1 MMIAAISA
9 PPDAREALA
18 ACVAAIQP
26 DSGVTWLVLPMRRM
40 PEDGKLLE
48 ELRAVARVPV
58 DMAPDGAAPG
68 ADRVLVIPQDQ
79 VVRIEG
85 GVLRLAPGGASP
97 LDDGLSTLAECEPAA
112 IAVLLPGRD
121 AVPTLGAR
129 VLQAAGGIVLGGGPA
144 TQADREV
151 TAADAPG
158 VVTAIHRAWRAQA
171 AGEGPSGE
179 QLDRAARLM
188 GFADRPGPVLL
199 AARMARRMAIEGG
212 LTPEAYMAR
221 LRSDPAERQRLA
233 REVMQGTA
241 QEVSDAVVIDRLRD
255 RVLIPLLQ
263 RKQAGFRV
271 WVPGCGQGELVY
283 QLAMMI
289 VELTTERQD
298 RRPWKI
304 FGTDTDALALRQAR
318 SGHYGAEAA
327 APLDPDRRTRF
338 LRRGDGGYTV
348 DLALRELCVFAEHD
362 LFADAPFGWLDLV
375 LCLRPGLFSRPE
387 KAEVALARFDYGL
400 QGAGFL
406 AVSPQL
412 APMLDEEGFE
422 PVGEDGMLFRR
433 RKIQGRARTSVL
445 RGYRPAERLT
455 ETALAERGVLR
466 MLGTVFASVDDTGRF
481 IHVSAAMR
489 AFLSPVRPGVAYG
502 LQDLRDPAQARA
514 ASEALAEVRDE
525 GREISVR
532 TVAPDGAEAKG
543 EVCVAASAEQAGRY
557 LVVLRGAEDG
567 QLPGLSVP
575 PGAVPWQRQL
585 DRLQW
590 RTESAE
596 MALSSANRELLALNE
611 ELQSSNRELRI
622 SRGELELINS
632 KLQAFNREL
641 LESST
646 RLEQQNAELQAI
658 YDGVPVGLGMIGKD
672 MRWSRGNRYLAE
684 LFGLDPDALR
694 LAPADTPVP
703 VQIGVV
709 AARIEAVLDGAA
721 PLEGIEITAGQGRRL
736 VGDIFPV
743 LRDGEVTAAGIAVRD
758 VTSERA
764 LEEQKDLLTAELQHR
779 VRNMLAVVRA
789 VTRFTAQRSGDK
801 TELASRLSQRLAS
814 MGRTFEL
821 LSDAGWDWQGLRGL
835 AESSLAA
842 FVDLNDERFTYQG
855 EDVALPP
862 EDAQA
867 IGLAL
872 HELGTNAVKY
882 GAWSVPDG
890 RVVLD
895 VVASGDGL
903 LRMTWRETGGP
914 EVVPP
919 EQTGFGAFLLGT
931 ILGRQLQATV
941 VMDYRPEGL
950 CVTISRAGAG

>member
-9 PPDAREALA
+9 PPDAREALV
-18 ACVAAIQP
+18 ACVAAIRP
-26 DSGVTWLVLPMRRM
+26 GSGLCWVVLPMRRT
-40 PEDGKLLE
+40 PADTELLDA
-48 ELRAVARVPV
+48 LRVVARVPV
-58 DMAPDGAAPG
+58 DMAEDGLAPV
-68 ADRVLVIPQDQ
+68 ADRVLVVPGGQGAR
-79 VVRIEG
+79 VAG
-85 GVLRLAPGGASP
+85 GVLRLVPEDASP
-97 LDDGLSTLAECEPAA
+97 LDDCLSSLAESEPAG
-112 IAVLLPGRD
+112 IAVLLPGG
-121 AVPTLGAR
+121 VTLPTLGAR
-129 VLQAAGGIVLGGGPA
+129 ALQVAGGVVLAVGSA
-144 TQADREV
+144 TLADREV
-151 TAADAPG
+151 TAEDAPG
-158 VVTAIHRAWRAQA
+158 VVTAIHQARVAQA
-171 AGEGPSGE
+171 AGDGPSNE
-179 QLDRAARLM
+179 QLDRAARLL
-188 GFADRPGPVLL
+188 GFADRPRPALL
-199 AARMARRMAIEGG
+199 AARMLRRMAIEGG
-212 LTPEAYMAR
+212 LAPEVYLAQ
-221 LRSDPAERQRLA
+221 LRRDPAERQRLA
-233 REVMQGTA
+233 RDVMQGTA

-255 RVLIPLLQ
+255 LVLIPLLQ

-271 WVPGCGQGELVY
+271 WVPGCGQGDLVY
-283 QLAMMI
+283 QLAMRI
-289 VELTTERQD
+289 IELTTERQD

-304 FGTDTDALALRQAR
+304 FGTDTDALALRKAR
-318 SGHYGAEAA
+318 SGDYGAEAA
-327 APLDPDRRTRF
+327 AALDPGRRARF

-362 LFADAPFGWLDLV
+362 LYADAPFGWLDLV
-375 LCLRPGLFSRPE
+375 VCLRPALLGRPE

-400 QGAGFL
+400 QADGFL
-406 AVSPQL
+406 AVLPQM
-412 APMLDEEGFE
+412 APLLDPEGFE
-422 PVGEDGMLFRR
+422 PLGEDGLLFRR
-433 RKIQGRARTSVL
+433 RKTHGGARVSAL
-445 RGYRPAERLT
+445 RGHRPGERLT
-455 ETALAERGVLR
+455 ETALAERGVLK

-481 IHVSAAMR
+481 IHVSAPMR

-502 LQDLRDPAQARA
+502 LQDLRDPARARA
-514 ASEALAEVRDE
+514 AMEALAEVRDE
-525 GREISVR
+525 GREIAVR
-532 TVAPDGAEAKG
+532 TSAGEGAAAKG
-543 EVCVAASAEQAGRY
+543 EVRVTASAEQAGRY
-557 LVVLRGAEDG
+557 LVVLCDGEDG
-567 QLPGLSVP
+567 DLPVLERVGT
-575 PGAVPWQRQL
+575 VPWQRRL

-641 LESST
+641 LESSAQ
-646 RLEQQNAELQAI
+646 LEQQNAELQAI

-672 MRWSRGNRYLAE
+672 MRWLRGNRFLAE
-684 LFGLDPDALR
+684 LFGLDLDALR
-694 LAPADTPVP
+694 LAPGDTPVP
-703 VQIGVV
+703 VQIGDF

-721 PLEGIEITAGQGRRL
+721 PLEGIEITAAQNRRL

-779 VRNMLAVVRA
+779 VKNMLAVVRA
-789 VTRFTAQRSGDK
+789 VTRFTAQRSDDK

-814 MGRTFEL
+814 LGRTFEL
-821 LSDAGWDWQGLRGL
+821 LSDGGWDWQGLRGL
-835 AESSLAA
+835 AQSSLAA
-842 FVDLNDERFTYQG
+842 FVDLSDERFTYQG

-862 EDAQA
+862 EEAQA

-895 VVASGDGL
+895 VVTSGEGL
-903 LRMTWRETGGP
+903 SRMTWRETGGP

-919 EQTGFGAFLLGT
+919 ERTGFGAFLLGT

-950 CVTISRAGAG
+950 CVTISRMGAG